1 MASYKP
7 YSLQQNGSE
16 TTGSYWTGTSTKN
29 RGGAVI
35 NVGSTTALVDNL
47 ALGTAN
53 LGAFGSRVVQDTVTS
68 GDYAAVAS
76 SGSTNFAYNNQKPIA
91 MRYTTSIAGTG
102 NTVLQSASNTPS
114 LTRSIHRQEV
124 VRSRRLTTAIRAGY
138 WNIFSGQF
146 STAPTV
152 AVDNTWSNSAGAT
165 VATSSD
171 DSANPSRTAPGEL
184 TIKLG
189 QQVPVNSGYKPKNGW
204 FK

>member
-189 QQVPVNSGYKPKNGW
+189 QQVPVNSGYKPKNG
-204 FK
+204 

>member
-152 AVDNTWSNSAGAT
+152 AVDDTWSNSAGAT

-189 QQVPVNSGYKPKNGW
+189 QQVPVNSGYKPKNG
-204 FK
+204 